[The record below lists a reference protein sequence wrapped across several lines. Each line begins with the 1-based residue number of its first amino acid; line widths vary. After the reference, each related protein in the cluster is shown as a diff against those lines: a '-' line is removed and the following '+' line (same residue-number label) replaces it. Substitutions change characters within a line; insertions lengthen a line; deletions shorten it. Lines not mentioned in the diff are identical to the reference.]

1 MLSIR
6 TRGGSF
12 AIIIIDALFCFCSL
26 CLFRP
31 FLILKTD
38 QIELSTTVLLVFSIL
53 YAIVIVISLFI
64 VRLYSFMEYIYPI
77 DLMRR
82 ITPGFFLSVASV
94 STMVFFI
101 DSFSN
106 LDWRLILPLVFIFT
120 GLFIFRFYI
129 FYIRHENRERILI
142 LGTSRQAKEI
152 IKESQK
158 HRFRGYEIILAVT
171 FLKDTD
177 EEIRGVPIKPFS
189 NSLKDLIKINA
200 IDTIVV
206 TLRKQRGRLPVYDL
220 LDCKM
225 KNIRIKEGFT
235 FYEKVKR
242 KIFIDNFLKPS
253 WFVFEEGFYHTSLHG
268 SIKRAQG
275 LLVSFILLTLLSPV
289 LLLVALLIK
298 LESSGNVFFVQERIG
313 RNNKPFNLMKFRSMC
328 QDAENKGAKFAEK
341 NDPRV
346 TRIGRIIRK
355 IRLDEIP
362 QFINIFKGD
371 MDMVGPRPE
380 RPVFVKQLEKIV
392 PYYSMRHSVRPGLT
406 GWAQVK
412 YPYGEDFNDSRE
424 KLKYDLY
431 YVKHFSWY
439 LDLLIMI
446 LTVKEVFFGEGQ

>member
-1 MLSIR
+1 M
-6 TRGGSF
+6 
-12 AIIIIDALFCFCSL
+12 A
-26 CLFRP
+26 
-31 FLILKTD
+31 
-38 QIELSTTVLLVFSIL
+38 
-53 YAIVIVISLFI
+53 
-64 VRLYSFMEYIYPI
+64 
-77 DLMRR
+77 
-82 ITPGFFLSVASV
+82 
-94 STMVFFI
+94 TMVFFI

-106 LDWRLILPLVFIFT
+106 LDWRLMMPLVFIFI
-120 GLFIFRFYI
+120 GLFLFRFYI

-142 LGTSRQAKEI
+142 LGTSRQTKEI
-152 IKESQK
+152 IKASQK

-171 FLKDTD
+171 LSKDTD
-177 EEIRGVPIKPFS
+177 EEIRGVPVKLFS

-206 TLRKQRGRLPVYDL
+206 ALRKQRGRLPVHDL

-225 KNIRIKEGFT
+225 KNIRIQEGFT

-253 WFVFEEGFYHTSLHG
+253 WFIFEEGFYHTSLHG

-275 LLVSFILLTLLSPV
+275 VLVSFILLTLLSPV

-298 LESSGNVFFVQERIG
+298 LESPGNVFFVQERIG
-313 RNNKPFNLMKFRSMC
+313 RNNRPFNLIKFRSMR
-328 QDAENKGAKFAEK
+328 QDAENQGAKFAEK

-355 IRLDEIP
+355 IRVDEIP

-380 RPVFVKQLEKIV
+380 RPVFVNQLEEIV
-392 PYYSMRHSVRPGLT
+392 PYYSLRHSVRPGLT
-406 GWAQVK
+406 GWAQIK

-446 LTVKEVFFGEGQ
+446 LTVKEVLFVKGQ